1 MTHLELP
8 FKVKP
13 LLMQYVNPHLIW
25 PSISPRSCEPIP
37 EIPIRKKVRH
47 APSHRQSKSQRAANV
62 FSQTL
67 WETRAG
73 GRTGWTVW
81 RVWSDSRHDLLNNKT
96 GLSANN

>member
-1 MTHLELP
+1 
-8 FKVKP
+8 
-13 LLMQYVNPHLIW
+13 MQYVNPHLIW

-67 WETRAG
+67 WENFGREDGQVGRSGGSGAIAG
-73 GRTGWTVW
+73 MTY
-81 RVWSDSRHDLLNNKT
+81 
-96 GLSANN
+96 